1 MHKSGWF
8 MKRLFSTGYAYIR
21 LIYQLAR
28 LFGQLLYGI
37 WRISRLHQAPV
48 TVFGGTYLDAQSIY
62 IKQAKQLASMLAR
75 NDIPVLTG
83 GGPGIME
90 AANCGA
96 TARNK
101 DIISTM
107 GITVQGLEDTNECT
121 QNNLTMKNFASR
133 KWLLIN
139 YSVGF
144 AVFPGG
150 VGTLNELTEL
160 LTLIKNKKRVRMP
173 IVLIGSEYWKPFM
186 DWLVNSALAY
196 GLITPDVVEL
206 FTVTDDVVQAFDLL
220 CVHCKRKPFSIFD
233 VQY

>member
-1 MHKSGWF
+1 
-8 MKRLFSTGYAYIR
+8 MKKLLSTIHAYAR
-21 LIYQLAR
+21 LIYQFAK

-37 WRISRLHQAPV
+37 WRISRLSQAPV
-48 TVFGGTYLDAQSIY
+48 TVFGGTYLDVHSLYMQ
-62 IKQAKQLASMLAR
+62 QARELARMLAHVH
-75 NDIPVLTG
+75 IPVLTG

-96 TARNK
+96 TGQDK

-107 GITVQGLEDTNECT
+107 GISVQGLEDTNICA
-121 QNNLTMKNFASR
+121 QNNLIMSNFGSR

-139 YSVGF
+139 YSAGF

-160 LTLIKNKKRVRMP
+160 LTLIQTKKRARAP
-173 IVLIGSEYWKPFM
+173 IVLIGKAYWKPFIK
-186 DWLVNSALAY
+186 WLDSALAH
-196 GLITPDVVEL
+196 GLVTAGVVEL
-206 FTVTDDVVQAFDLL
+206 FTITDDIKQAFDLL
-220 CVHCKRKPFSIFD
+220 NRHCKQVRFSIFD